1 MSKLSKK
8 DQDFLEKNVK
18 DSQRRILKAA
28 DEVFISLDEQQIS
41 EKQIQYCLKFVTGV
55 KIVINTKNDI
65 NRQIG
70 F

>member
-8 DQDFLEKNVK
+8 DQDFLEKNIK
-18 DSQRRILKAA
+18 NSQRRILKAA